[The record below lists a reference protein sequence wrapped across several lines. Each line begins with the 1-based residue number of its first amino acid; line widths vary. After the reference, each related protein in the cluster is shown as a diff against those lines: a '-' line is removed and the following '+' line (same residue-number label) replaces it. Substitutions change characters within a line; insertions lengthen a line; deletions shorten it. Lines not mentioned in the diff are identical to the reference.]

1 MVLSESPS
9 AQSEELVVDVVDNL
23 QERAARNAVTVGA
36 FKTAFQQNM
45 QEVLRTAGSDG
56 ISHQEYAGID
66 VRQLRNLSAQRQA
79 VIDAGAEG
87 NEHLRLAT
95 QDENTLGSNIVGG
108 GDGSAILNEDRFA
121 TMVSMEDAEEMAH
134 AGEHEKAHGEQVP
147 MDIRLLEGHAEI
159 RANLARGHSMEYR
172 RSGQPREL
180 YGEGQDLIL
189 CAAQHLSW
197 QRVDAIMT
205 GKGDPAE
212 IMAAIQED
220 SEQN

>member
-1 MVLSESPS
+1 
-9 AQSEELVVDVVDNL
+9 
-23 QERAARNAVTVGA
+23 
-36 FKTAFQQNM
+36 
-45 QEVLRTAGSDG
+45 
-56 ISHQEYAGID
+56 
-66 VRQLRNLSAQRQA
+66 
-79 VIDAGAEG
+79 
-87 NEHLRLAT
+87 
-95 QDENTLGSNIVGG
+95 
-108 GDGSAILNEDRFA
+108 
-121 TMVSMEDAEEMAH
+121 
-134 AGEHEKAHGEQVP
+134 
-147 MDIRLLEGHAEI
+147 
-159 RANLARGHSMEYR
+159 MEYR